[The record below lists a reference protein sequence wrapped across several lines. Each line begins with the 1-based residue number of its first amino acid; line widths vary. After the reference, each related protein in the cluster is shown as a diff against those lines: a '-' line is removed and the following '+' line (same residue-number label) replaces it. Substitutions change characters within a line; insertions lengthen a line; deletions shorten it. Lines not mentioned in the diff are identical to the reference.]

1 VAFMAMLGVAGLTL
15 LMPQSFGTDA
25 VEDLR
30 ISRSCAVLLIL
41 LYCKLLY
48 FQLSTHVHLFTAE
61 EDDDDGRPVALIPF
75 SWALLGMVL
84 LTCMVTILSEWLVGS
99 IDGFCVQFGLGHAFV
114 GVIVLPVVGN
124 AVEHISAVTVAMKNK
139 MDLALGGELFI
150 ICLYTVCGFTNFHIF
165 FQFAIIN
172 IYINGY
178 ILHTFFSVLFI
189 LSNGTSLFS
198 LIYIYILKVALGS
211 SVQIALF
218 VLPMVVVVGWITGR
232 DMTLRFPPMQVYL
245 YLLSTFIV
253 SLVLSNQRS
262 NWLEGSMLIFTYII
276 IAIGIYREVDE

>member
-1 VAFMAMLGVAGLTL
+1 MCFFWGGVYHPEQKFISQGAVAFMAMLGVAGLTL
-15 LMPQSFGTDA
+15 LMPQLVSTND
-25 VEDLR
+25 VEDLQ
-30 ISRSCAVLLIL
+30 ISRLGAVLLIL

-48 FQLSTHVHLFTAE
+48 FQLSTHVHLFTA
-61 EDDDDGRPVALIPF
+61 DDGDEDGGPVVALIPF
-75 SWALLGMVL
+75 SWALLGMVI

-99 IDGFCVQFGLGHAFV
+99 IDGFCVQFGLSHAFV

-139 MDLALGGELFI
+139 MDLALGGEF
-150 ICLYTVCGFTNFHIF
+150 YFVC
-165 FQFAIIN
+165 
-172 IYINGY
+172 IY
-178 ILHTFFSVLFI
+178 LHSLHLSV
-189 LSNGTSLFS
+189 LSNGNFCVSL
-198 LIYIYILKVALGS
+198 LCILTVALGS

-218 VLPMVVVVGWITGR
+218 VLPMVVVIGWITGN

-276 IAIGIYREVDE
+276 IAIGIYHEVD